1 MSRSAGRRDGSA
13 AASRAGDYLARGP
26 DLLGRVA
33 RAYGSRPSFA
43 RAADQLWFQ
52 RKIGRMIGVR

>member
-1 MSRSAGRRDGSA
+1 M
-13 AASRAGDYLARGP
+13 ARLTVP
-26 DLLGRVA
+26 NQLEERV
-33 RAYGSRPSFA
+33 YGSSPSFA